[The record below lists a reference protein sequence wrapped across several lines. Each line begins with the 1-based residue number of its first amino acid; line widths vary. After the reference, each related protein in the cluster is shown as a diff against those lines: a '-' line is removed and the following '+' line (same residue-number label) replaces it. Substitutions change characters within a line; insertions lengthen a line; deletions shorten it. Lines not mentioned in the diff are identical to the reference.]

1 LLAGGAVKG
10 GRVISEWPGLKPA
23 NLYEGRDLT
32 PTTDLRAVI
41 KGVLR
46 DHLGIAERVLAE
58 MVFPD
63 SAQVKGMQ
71 GLVG

>member
-1 LLAGGAVKG
+1 
-10 GRVISEWPGLKPA
+10 VIADRPGLKPA
-23 NLYEGRDLT
+23 SLYEGRDLA

-46 DHLGIAERVLAE
+46 DHLGLAERVLAQT
-58 MVFPD
+58 VFPD
-63 SAQVKGMQ
+63 SAPVQPMR